1 MSNNKIIRILDILS
15 YVFVLATVVLVPL
28 FFDKGLVNYFV
39 LPKQYLFIGLVLLNI
54 LIFAVK
60 VVLSRRFYYRQS
72 VLDVPLLILLL
83 IALVSSFFSS
93 SLYNSFL
100 GRNETFLIS
109 FVFLVFCTLFYFT
122 ITNIVTTINKW
133 RLTIDIL
140 LIVGAISSM
149 LFILKNIFNFTL
161 PIIGN
166 VYNVVSGSNIAFGF
180 WLILMIILSAGKLI
194 KKNVQ
199 VSQAI
204 FYFFV
209 LMISFIP
216 LLVIG
221 FKLLWWVLVIA
232 LLLLLLYGFSFIKSS
247 RIGWLSIIFAL
258 SIIVVNF
265 IIFGSPKS
273 LMVKLPAEL
282 SLSTAP
288 SWTIT
293 KQTVFSGAK
302 NFALG
307 SGPGS
312 FAADFSK
319 YRTSDFNYDQLAW
332 SLRFNH
338 PFNTYFAI
346 LSETG
351 IIFSLGLIFVLLLAI
366 GHTFR
371 SGSDVGRKQ
380 EVYVEEEIGN
390 EDFNFKFFSKQE
402 ADQNHEIYLVF
413 IAWIVLWIAMGFGF
427 FGPVMWIVWWL
438 FLGLLM
444 SGLALYGKD
453 VITERY
459 WQMEDIPQYNLAFSF
474 SLIVVMAAVI
484 MMYVLGTRFYV
495 AESLYTKAVL
505 AKDSKTTDI
514 YLQKALSLRSNYDLY
529 HMAQAKSYLEQA
541 ATEAGKTTSDNNK
554 VAGLVATAVNQARL
568 ATQLSPNTVAT
579 WENLAVMYEN
589 ASLFVTQGT
598 EWAIKSLQ
606 TAITLEPSNAYLNWK
621 LGNIYLTKGDNL
633 KAIESYKKA
642 VELKNDYVGAYMGL
656 ASAHERNKEIDKAIA
671 TYELLVSRNQR
682 SVDTLYNYG
691 RLLYNRNKTGDR
703 KNAESLWLY
712 VVKVQPKHSN
722 TLYSLGLLYEGQG
735 YKSQALSYYYKV
747 KEINPSNKDINKK
760 INSLIGVSSTS
771 E

>member
-1 MSNNKIIRILDILS
+1 MSNAKVIRILDILS
-15 YVFVLATVVLVPL
+15 YVFVLATVVLIPL
-28 FFDKGLVNYFV
+28 FFDSGLVNYFV

-72 VLDVPLLILLL
+72 VLDIPLLILLV

-109 FVFLVFCTLFYFT
+109 FIFLVFCTLFYFT

-133 RLTIDIL
+133 RLTIDVL
-140 LIVGAISSM
+140 LIVGAVSSM
-149 LFILKNIFNFTL
+149 LFILKNIFNFSL
-161 PIIGN
+161 PVIGN
-166 VYNVVSGSNIAFGF
+166 VYNTVSGSNTAFGF
-180 WLILMIILSAGKLI
+180 WLILMIVLSAGKLI

-199 VSQAI
+199 ASQAI

-209 LMISFIP
+209 MMISFIP

-221 FKLLWWVLVIA
+221 FKLLWWVLVIS
-232 LLLLLLYGFSFIKSS
+232 LLLLLLYGFSFIKNS

-265 IIFGSPKS
+265 IVFGSPKS
-273 LMVKLPAEL
+273 LMVKLPVEI
-282 SLSTAP
+282 SLGTKP

-293 KQTVFSGAK
+293 KQTVFSGPK
-302 NFALG
+302 NFVLG

-319 YRTSDFNYDQLAW
+319 FRTASFNYDQLAW
-332 SLRFNH
+332 SLRFSH

-346 LSETG
+346 FSEMG
-351 IIFSLGLIFVLLLAI
+351 VVFSLGLVLVLLLVI

-371 SGSDVGRKQ
+371 SGSNEKQ
-380 EVYVEEEIGN
+380 QNELYVEEEIDN
-390 EDFNFKFFSKQE
+390 EDFNFKFFSSQAE
-402 ADQNHEIYLVF
+402 NQNHEIYLVF
-413 IAWIVLWIAMGFGF
+413 IAWIVLWIAMGFGY
-427 FGPVMWIVWWL
+427 FGPVMWVVWWL
-438 FLGLLM
+438 LLGLLM
-444 SGLALYGKD
+444 SGLALYGKE
-453 VITERY
+453 VVTERY

-474 SLIVVMAAVI
+474 SLIVVMAGVI
-484 MMYVLGTRFYV
+484 MLYVLGMRFYV
-495 AESLYTKAVL
+495 AENVYTKALV
-505 AKDSKTTDI
+505 ANDSATTDT

-541 ATEAGKTTSDNNK
+541 SAEARKSSGDNNK
-554 VAGLVATAVNQARL
+554 VASLVATAVNQARL

-589 ASLFVTQGT
+589 ASLFVTQAT
-598 EWAIKSLQ
+598 DWAIKSLQ
-606 TAITLEPSNAYLNWK
+606 TANTLEPSNSYLNWK
-621 LGNIYLTKGDNL
+621 LGNIYFSQADYT

-642 VELKNDYVGAYMGL
+642 IELKSDYVAAYMGL
-656 ASAHERNKEIDKAIA
+656 AGAYERNKEIDKAIS
-671 TYELLVSRNQR
+671 TYELLVSKNQR
-682 SVDTLYNYG
+682 SADILYNYG
-691 RLLYNRNKTGDR
+691 RLLYNRNATTDR
-703 KNAESLWLY
+703 KNAENLWLY
-712 VVKVQPKHSN
+712 VVKAQPNHSN
-722 TLYSLGLLYEGQG
+722 TLYSLALLYEGQG

-747 KEINPSNKDINKK
+747 KEINPNNQDVIKK
-760 INSLIGVSSTS
+760 INSLIGVSPSN
-771 E
+771 